1 MPDVIA
7 EYFRAAAVG
16 DTDAVVATFTHDAT
30 VVDDG
35 HHHAGH
41 SRIRAWRD
49 QTSAQFSYTTTVLD
63 SAPSGGAEH
72 HVTTQVA
79 GDFAG
84 SPVRLGFRFTL
95 AGGGAHRRAGHR
107 TGRIALADLGG
118 QLPDDLPQ
126 PLGDLGI
133 LPRML
138 AVE

>member
-1 MPDVIA
+1 MTPGKRRDVRKGHTVTSMPDVIA
-7 EYFRAAAVG
+7 EYFRAAAVD

-49 QTSAQFSYTTTVLD
+49 QTSAQFSYTTTILD
-63 SAPSGGAEH
+63 SAPNGAGH

-79 GDFAG
+79 GDFPG

-95 AGGGAHRRAGHR
+95 AGE
-107 TGRIALADLGG
+107 RIAALAIA
-118 QLPDDLPQ
+118 PDGSP
-126 PLGDLGI
+126 
-133 LPRML
+133 
-138 AVE
+138 